1 MTIRDV
7 DFLRQP
13 AAPRL
18 GWVIL
23 AAGTVA
29 LVAATAV
36 DQRGQ
41 AQREAVK
48 QVLAQRAEAER
59 VRQRPV
65 PVKQPTAAD
74 RRAAL
79 AEHELRRPWIAAMR
93 GVETATVAPVFL
105 VAMNIERGTGLVK
118 LEAEAPTFNDALAY
132 VEHLGRGGSL
142 GGVALVSHQ
151 QGLDPGSGAPLIRFA
166 VSAEWGAR

>member
-1 MTIRDV
+1 MNLRNL

-18 GWVIL
+18 GWALL
-23 AAGTVA
+23 AVGAAA
-29 LVAATAV
+29 LVAATVV
-36 DQRGQ
+36 DQRAQ
-41 AQREAVK
+41 AQREAVE
-48 QVLAQRAEAER
+48 QMMAQRAEEER
-59 VRQRPV
+59 VRLQPPPVRP
-65 PVKQPTAAD
+65 PTAAD

-79 AEHELRRPWIAAMR
+79 AEQELRRPWLSAMR
-93 GVETATVAPVFL
+93 GVEAATVAPVFL

-132 VEHLGRGGSL
+132 VEHLGHGGFL
-142 GGVALVSHQ
+142 GGVTLVSHQ
-151 QGLDPGSGAPLIRFA
+151 QGLDGTTGAPLIRFA